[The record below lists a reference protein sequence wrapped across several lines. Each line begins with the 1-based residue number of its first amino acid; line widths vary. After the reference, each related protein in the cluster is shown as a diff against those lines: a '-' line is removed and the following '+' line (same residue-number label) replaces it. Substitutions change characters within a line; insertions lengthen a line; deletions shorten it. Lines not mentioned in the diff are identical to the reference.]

1 MKPFLERIYKP
12 PDASWSMLNRR
23 LRDGIPFQWHHHP
36 EFELTLTLNSRGLR
50 FIGDH
55 VGEYDDGDLVL
66 LGSNLPHTWA
76 SREPVTVGEP
86 HVALVLWFDAEW
98 ARGLTEPFVEFRKVD
113 DLLERAR
120 RGIQFPAAISAAV
133 RDEYERLFE
142 QPPVERLLG
151 FMGLLSRLAQSGGRP
166 IASQAFRPDPPT
178 DSRER
183 VDRVLLY
190 IHEHYTTELNLRALA
205 DVAAL
210 SESGLHRMF
219 QKHVRM
225 NVSDYVTR
233 IRVGDAC
240 ARLAST
246 DQPIAYIAEAVGYG
260 TLANFNRQFK
270 RLTSLTPREY
280 RANFRI

>member
-1 MKPFLERIYKP
+1 MKPFLEKIYKP

-76 SREPVTVGEP
+76 SREAVKAAEP
-86 HVALVLWFDAEW
+86 HVALVLWFDADW
-98 ARGLTEPFVEFRKVD
+98 ARGLTGPFVEFRKVD
-113 DLLERAR
+113 DLLARAR

-133 RDEYERLFE
+133 REGYERLFE
-142 QPPVERLLG
+142 QPPVDRLLG
-151 FMGLLSRLAQSGGRP
+151 FMGLLNRLAQSGGRP

-280 RANFRI
+280 RANFRL

>member
-23 LRDGIPFQWHHHP
+23 LSDGIPFQWHHHP

-76 SREPVTVGEP
+76 SREAVKAAEP
-86 HVALVLWFDAEW
+86 HVALVLWFDADW
-98 ARGLTEPFVEFRKVD
+98 ARGLTGPFVEFRKVD
-113 DLLERAR
+113 DLLARAR

-133 RDEYERLFE
+133 REGYERLFE
-142 QPPVERLLG
+142 QPPVDRLLG
-151 FMGLLSRLAQSGGRP
+151 FMGLLNRLAQSGGRP

-280 RANFRI
+280 RANFRL